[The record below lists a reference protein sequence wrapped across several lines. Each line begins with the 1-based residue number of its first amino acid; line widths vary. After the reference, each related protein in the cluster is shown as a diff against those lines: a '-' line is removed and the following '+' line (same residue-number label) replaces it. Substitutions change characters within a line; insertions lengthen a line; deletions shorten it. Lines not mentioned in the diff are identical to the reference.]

1 MAFIRLRRKGKDGEE
16 GGPPEMDMMSFAAIM
31 TILLAFFI
39 MLSSFIKHQD
49 HDLLMRARDSFRKA
63 LSSFGLSAILEGTAG
78 RNLIDLGIERFRENF
93 PVKEIDNIHLE
104 DDEGKNL
111 IEEDIDFNHIYDVPQ
126 TYIPTLIRFNARDY
140 RLTPENK
147 RLLDD
152 FILLVKDMPSK
163 IIIEGRVG
171 PGEISGNDDFLDWYL
186 SSYRAN
192 SVAEYLHVN
201 GGIDARRLSVIGY
214 GKHRLLIGQTQET
227 GENAFVS
234 LIILQDS

>member
-1 MAFIRLRRKGKDGEE
+1 MAFMRRKGKGGDQE
-16 GGPPEMDMMSFAAIM
+16 GPPEMDMLSFASIM
-31 TILLAFFI
+31 TIMLAFFI
-39 MLSSFIKHQD
+39 MLSSFIKNQD
-49 HDLLMRARDSFRKA
+49 RELLMRARESFRKA

-78 RNLIDLGIERFRENF
+78 RNLINLDIERFRENF
-93 PVKEIDNIHLE
+93 PEKEIDNINLE

-111 IEEDIDFNHIYDVPQ
+111 IEEDIDFDHIYDTPQ

-152 FILLVKDMPSK
+152 FILLVKDRPSK

-171 PGEISGNDDFLDWYL
+171 PEEMSGRDDFLDWYL
-186 SSYRAN
+186 SSYRAQ

-201 GGIDARRLSVIGY
+201 GGIDVRRLSIIGY
-214 GKHRLLIGQTQET
+214 GKHRPLIKKGRGT

-234 LIILQDS
+234 LIILKES